1 MCIHMC
7 LHVHVV
13 LLGHTCDD
21 PSCGGV
27 LLDTIIN
34 FGENLP
40 QS

>member
-1 MCIHMC
+1 M
-7 LHVHVV
+7 LR
-13 LLGHTCDD
+13 LLGRTCDD
-21 PSCGGV
+21 PSCGGL